1 PDGVAYTPRPGS
13 PLLTEAFRTG
23 TIPTLPAKIG
33 DLIRNGSPHPTAG
46 ERAAREY
53 HRFAAN
59 SSGPVDVEAEA
70 AAMRYKG
77 DNGTGSTAILIRVI
91 PSLLRRGEHPNDVLE
106 RIVGAVLDVGPKE
119 WRQVEEHAAEIKETR
134 SRILS
139 GYNNLLLRSFDP
151 ATGQIPDWL
160 PGDIHEQ

>member
-1 PDGVAYTPRPGS
+1 
-13 PLLTEAFRTG
+13 
-23 TIPTLPAKIG
+23 
-33 DLIRNGSPHPTAG
+33 
-46 ERAAREY
+46 
-53 HRFAAN
+53 
-59 SSGPVDVEAEA
+59 
-70 AAMRYKG
+70 
-77 DNGTGSTAILIRVI
+77 
-91 PSLLRRGEHPNDVLE
+91 SLLRRGEHPNDVLE

-160 PGDIHEQ
+160 PGEFHEQLTAVLKKGGPRFFQFTRGGFYVRRAQGQTNSAAPGTPPPHQEGDEQGSPRSANEDTWPTPYSGREVSQIPRRNFILGQHYLLGAVT